1 MAKKKKK
8 NRPPDFDPNQRKRE
22 RIDARR
28 QAKAEALERQ
38 RKAARRERIV
48 RRIGLVALILFAFWF
63 LLIRGGPP
71 DAIAGHEI
79 EHYSTSNGN
88 PDHVDFDVDYDSSPP
103 VSGQHRIQSAPC
115 GTHGTPIE
123 DELFVHT
130 LEHGVV
136 AVVYDP
142 TLPVEEIRRIEEI
155 VGSFPSYT
163 LSAPYTGEMETP
175 IAVVAWA
182 HIMRLDEVD
191 EPAIREF
198 IDVFR
203 EGGDA
208 PEAGDVPCP
217 NDADDEFQPPSP
229 APDAS
234 PGASPPP
241 AESPAPG
248 SPEPD
253 GSADKKR
260 ETPAP

>member
-1 MAKKKKK
+1 MAKKNKK

-22 RIDARR
+22 RIEARR
-28 QAKAEALERQ
+28 QAKAEAMERQ

-48 RRIGLVALILFAFWF
+48 RRIGIVVVLLLALLLFM
-63 LLIRGGPP
+63 RGGAP

-88 PDHVDFDVDYDSSPP
+88 PAHVDFDVTYDSSPP
-103 VSGQHRIQSAPC
+103 VSGQHRPQAAPC
-115 GTHGTPIE
+115 GIHGAPIE

-136 AVVYDP
+136 AVLYDP
-142 TLPVEEIRRIEEI
+142 TLPVDEIRRIEKI

-163 LSAPYTGEMETP
+163 LSAPYAGEMKTP
-175 IAVVAWA
+175 IAVVTWA

-191 EPAIREF
+191 ERAIREF

-203 EGGDA
+203 QGGDA
-208 PEAGDVPCP
+208 PEAGDIPCP
-217 NDADDEFQPPSP
+217 NDADDEFQPATP

-234 PGASPPP
+234 PGAASPPP
-241 AESPAPG
+241 ASE
-248 SPEPD
+248 EPD
-253 GSADKKR
+253 DRAGD

>member
-8 NRPPDFDPNQRKRE
+8 NRPPDFDPNLRKRE
-22 RIDARR
+22 RIEARR
-28 QAKAEALERQ
+28 QAKAEALERR

-48 RRIGLVALILFAFWF
+48 RRIGIAAVLLFVFWF
-63 LLIRGGPP
+63 LFIRGGAP

-79 EHYSTSNGN
+79 EHYSTSNGGAN
-88 PDHVDFDVDYDSSPP
+88 PHVTTDVTYDSIPP
-103 VSGQHRIQSAPC
+103 VSGQHRVQSAPC
-115 GTHGTPIE
+115 GTHASPVE

-130 LEHGVV
+130 LEHGAV
-136 AVVYDP
+136 AIVYDP
-142 TLPVEEIRRIEEI
+142 TLPLEEVRRIEEI
-155 VGSFPSYT
+155 VGSFDTHT
-163 LSAPYTGEMETP
+163 LSAPYAGEMETP

-191 EPAIREF
+191 GAAIREF

-203 EGGDA
+203 DGGDA
-208 PEAGDVPCP
+208 PEAGEQPCP
-217 NDADDEFQPPSP
+217 NDADEEFQPASP

-241 AESPAPG
+241 ASPAP
-248 SPEPD
+248 SASPD
-253 GSADKKR
+253 GSGDKKR

>member
-22 RIDARR
+22 RIEARR
-28 QAKAEALERQ
+28 QAKAEELERR
-38 RKAARRERIV
+38 RKAARRERLV
-48 RRIGLVALILFAFWF
+48 RRVGLVVLLVLAFWF
-63 LLIRGGPP
+63 LFIRGGPP

-88 PDHVDFDVDYDSSPP
+88 PDHVDFDVTYDMSPP
-103 VSGQHRIQSAPC
+103 VSGQHRVQSAPC
-115 GTHGTPIE
+115 GTHGTPVE

-136 AVVYDP
+136 AIVYDP
-142 TLPVEEIRRIEEI
+142 SLPIDDIRQIEEI
-155 VGSFPSYT
+155 VGSYPSYT
-163 LSAPYTGEMETP
+163 LAAPYAAEMDTP

-191 EPAIREF
+191 GTAIREF

-203 EGGDA
+203 QGGDA

-217 NDADDEFQPPSP
+217 NDAEDEFQPASP

-234 PGASPPP
+234 PGASPAPEASPP
-241 AESPAPG
+241 AESPP
-248 SPEPD
+248 PD
-253 GSADKKR
+253 RGDDE